1 MRYPLLDSIRGAV
14 LLSMILYH
22 GVWDLTA
29 FTETSWDW
37 YEETPGYLWQQ
48 SICWSF
54 ILLSGYCWSLGRH
67 HLKRGLTVFGAGILV
82 SLVTLLVMP
91 EERILFGILTFLGS
105 AMLILIPLDHILR
118 KVPAWVGIAGSLLLF
133 SLLRNINDGYLGFGA
148 MELFRL
154 PEVLYQ
160 GMAATWL
167 GFKEAEFFS
176 TDYFSLLPWF
186 FLFLCGYFI
195 QKGVDKWLRER
206 SSEPSNIMK
215 REIPALSLL
224 GRHSL
229 EIYLIHQP
237 VLTGIVMAW
246 NAF

>member
-14 LLSMILYH
+14 LCSMILYH
-22 GVWDLTA
+22 GVWDLTI
-29 FTETSWDW
+29 FIGVDWDW
-37 YEETPGYLWQQ
+37 YVEIPGYLWQQ

-54 ILLSGYCWSLGRH
+54 ILLSGYCWSLGRR
-67 HLKRGLTVFGAGILV
+67 HLRRGFIVFGAGILV

-91 EERILFGILTFLGS
+91 EERIVFGILTFLGS
-105 AMLILIPLDHILR
+105 AVLILIPLDPILR
-118 KVPAWVGIAGSLLLF
+118 KLSAWAGIAGSFLLF
-133 SLLRNINDGYLGFGA
+133 ALFRNINDGYLGFEA
-148 MELFRL
+148 LDLFRL
-154 PEVLYQ
+154 PEVFYQ

-167 GFKEAEFFS
+167 GFKSADFFS
-176 TDYFSLLPWF
+176 TDYFSILPWF

-195 QKGVDKWLRER
+195 QKRVDPWMRER
-206 SSEPSNIMK
+206 YSEPPNIMK
-215 REIPALSLL
+215 REIPACSLL

>member
-14 LLSMILYH
+14 LISMILYH

-105 AMLILIPLDHILR
+105 AMLILIPLDHI
-118 KVPAWVGIAGSLLLF
+118 
-133 SLLRNINDGYLGFGA
+133 
-148 MELFRL
+148 
-154 PEVLYQ
+154 
-160 GMAATWL
+160 
-167 GFKEAEFFS
+167 
-176 TDYFSLLPWF
+176 
-186 FLFLCGYFI
+186 